1 MIFHVCTLIVLILR
15 WPPLQESFQNKL
27 HRRPY
32 PRQFPPLPQQTGDK
46 VMGQCVL
53 LYYLCS
59 PSLSYFSTVWCCVD
73 MVCVHGVCGVCAWCV
88 CVCVSACMCVCGV
101 CVWCVDMVCVVWT
114 WCVWCGHGVSPLL
127 CSLMSMLCW
136 NAHQPRY
143 ARTHQH
149 ALCLFVHVV

>member
-1 MIFHVCTLIVLILR
+1 MIFHVCVYCIVLILR

-46 VMGQCVL
+46 VIGQCVL

-73 MVCVHGVCGVCAWCV
+73 MVCVCGVCGVCMVCVYGVCAWCV
-88 CVCVSACMCVCGV
+88 CMVCVV
-101 CVWCVDMVCVVWT
+101 CVWCVCMVCVVCV
-114 WCVWCGHGVSPLL
+114 WCVWCVCGHGV
-127 CSLMSMLCW
+127 CGVCIVCVW
-136 NAHQPRY
+136 
-143 ARTHQH
+143 
-149 ALCLFVHVV
+149 CVHSVCVVCVWCVSSAV